1 MTPSERKCQL
11 EELYRWSCADD
22 ALVLIWTLRVCM
34 DFEPWQW
41 AQEVQDRGGPPRS
54 KTTSIL
60 RRLGVKGV

>member
-1 MTPSERKCQL
+1 MTPTERKCQL
-11 EELYRWSCADD
+11 QELYRTSCMDD
-22 ALVLIWTLRVCM
+22 ALVLIWALRVCM

-41 AQEVQDRGGPPRS
+41 AQEIQDRRGPPRS